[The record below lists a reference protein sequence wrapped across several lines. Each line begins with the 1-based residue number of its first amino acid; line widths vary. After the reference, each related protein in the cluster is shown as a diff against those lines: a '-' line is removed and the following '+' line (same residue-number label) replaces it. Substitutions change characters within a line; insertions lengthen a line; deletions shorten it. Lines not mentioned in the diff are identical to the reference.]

1 MCLIAAVVFFG
12 LAATSAGRG
21 EWLLALL
28 YGTIGAAFGA
38 LMLRN
43 IRKTRAER
51 KKNRLLA

>member
-28 YGTIGAAFGA
+28 YGAIGTAFGA

-43 IRKTRAER
+43 IQKTRNQR
-51 KKNRLLA
+51 K